1 MWSFINNIN
10 NLMRSTYAHLHQS
23 NTSMYTVKYSKNASE
38 RYQNRCRERYKPV
51 PARGTSVQR
60 LSVVPDWPHPG
71 LTTTAA

>member
-1 MWSFINNIN
+1 MHI
-10 NLMRSTYAHLHQS
+10 
-23 NTSMYTVKYSKNASE
+23 YTFTPVKHIHVHCEVLKNASE